1 MASTTT
7 LTAGTTTPYAT
18 LLNIAE
24 AGTAAAAE
32 TVDILALLASFYVG
46 TLTPSAAQ
54 ITAMQAAY
62 PLYAGLSAAFAD
74 QAAARAYLFANID
87 LIEYAIAMSAGT
99 SPQTV
104 YDANVSAPATARNF
118 RLVVTGVKAQDA
130 DTYIK
135 KCRLAL
141 RHSIV
146 R

>member
-18 LLNIAE
+18 LLNISE

-87 LIEYAIAMSAGT
+87 LVDYFIASSVGT
-99 SPQTV
+99 SATV
-104 YDANVSAPATARNF
+104 FDANVSAPAVANNF
-118 RLVVTGVKAQDA
+118 RLVITAVKAQNA
-130 DTYIK
+130 DTYILK
-135 KCRLAL
+135 SRFAL

>member
-7 LTAGTTTPYAT
+7 LTAGTTTPYAS

-24 AGTAAAAE
+24 AATAAAAE
-32 TVDILALLASFYVG
+32 TVDILALLAAAG
-46 TLTPSAAQ
+46 LTAANS
-54 ITAMQAAY
+54 

-87 LIEYAIAMSAGT
+87 LIDYFTASSVGT
-99 SPQTV
+99 SATLF
-104 YDANVSAPATARNF
+104 DANVSAPAVANNF
-118 RLVVTGVKAQDA
+118 RLVVTTVKAA
-130 DTYIK
+130 NGDTYTLK
-135 KCRLAL
+135 SRFAL

>member
-87 LIEYAIAMSAGT
+87 LVDYLIASSVGT
-99 SPQTV
+99 SATV
-104 YDANVSAPATARNF
+104 FDANVSAPATARNF
-118 RLVVTGVKAQDA
+118 RLVVTGVKAQNA
-130 DTYIK
+130 DTYTLK
-135 KCRLAL
+135 SRFAL

>member
-7 LTAGTTTPYAT
+7 LTASTTTPYAT
-18 LLNIAE
+18 LLNINE

-32 TVDILALLASFYVG
+32 TVDILALLAAAG
-46 TLTPSAAQ
+46 LTAANS
-54 ITAMQAAY
+54 

-87 LIEYAIAMSAGT
+87 LIDYLIASSVGT
-99 SPQTV
+99 SATLF
-104 YDANVSAPATARNF
+104 DANVSAPAVANNF
-118 RLVVTGVKAQDA
+118 RLVVTAVKAQNA
-130 DTYIK
+130 DTYILK
-135 KCRLAL
+135 SRFAL

>member
-1 MASTTT
+1 MASITT

-18 LLNIAE
+18 LLNINE

-46 TLTPSAAQ
+46 TPNPSAAQ
-54 ITAMQAAY
+54 IAAMQDTY
-62 PLYAGLSAAFAD
+62 PLYEGLSAAFAD

-87 LIEYAIAMSAGT
+87 LIDYFIASSVGT
-99 SPQTV
+99 SATV
-104 YDANVSAPATARNF
+104 FDANVSAPATARNF
-118 RLVVTGVKAQDA
+118 RLVVTAVKAQA
-130 DTYIK
+130 TDTYIVK
-135 KCRLAL
+135 SRFAL

>member
-24 AGTAAAAE
+24 GGSAVNPE
-32 TVDILALLASFYVG
+32 TVDILALLAAAG
-46 TLTPSAAQ
+46 LTTTNS
-54 ITAMQAAY
+54 
-62 PLYAGLSAAFAD
+62 PLYAGLNAAFAD

-87 LIEYAIAMSAGT
+87 LIEYFTALPVATAT
-99 SPQTV
+99 SETL
-104 YDANVSAPATARNF
+104 YDANVSAPAVAGNF
-118 RLVVTGVKAQDA
+118 RLVITGVKAA
-130 DTYIK
+130 NGDTYTK
-135 KCRLAL
+135 KCRFAL

>member
-7 LTAGTTTPYAT
+7 LTASTTTPYAT
-18 LLNIAE
+18 LLNINE

-32 TVDILALLASFYVG
+32 TVDILALLAAAG
-46 TLTPSAAQ
+46 LTAANS
-54 ITAMQAAY
+54 

-87 LIEYAIAMSAGT
+87 LIDYLIASSVGT
-99 SPQTV
+99 SATLF
-104 YDANVSAPATARNF
+104 DANVSAPAVANNF
-118 RLVVTGVKAQDA
+118 RLVVTTVKAA
-130 DTYIK
+130 NGDTYILK
-135 KCRLAL
+135 SRFAL